1 MFWLRKP
8 YQWGRAQLIQKIPQ
22 VRVLGRSKF
31 YNNMVTQKEMLEY
44 RSAWKK
50 MNSSRDHRYN
60 TADPSTDHQE
70 GASLIKY
77 KPALLK
83 PKIN

>member
-1 MFWLRKP
+1 
-8 YQWGRAQLIQKIPQ
+8 
-22 VRVLGRSKF
+22 
-31 YNNMVTQKEMLEY
+31 MLEY
-44 RSAWKK
+44 RSAWQK
-50 MNSSRDHRYN
+50 MTSSRDHRYN

-83 PKIN
+83 PKDQLIEKIKGIKYKSDWKEERKLQVLGSNL